1 MKKIFTLLACVSLS
15 FGVSAQTVFESDLS
29 TWAAGDP
36 VDWMGSVTSIPSTD
50 VIEQTVGVTYGT
62 SLAQLINTSSTH
74 VRFTTID
81 IAVTPGETYEITMYV
96 AALNGD
102 LRTNYYDVTNAA
114 YGTYNPYFDLS
125 VESGGTL
132 VALSQTVTVPG
143 TCSDMQVI
151 LSLRNTDGFGI
162 AVDSVN
168 VQVGTAAPPT
178 VVSIYDIQ
186 FNTTSPFESPYE
198 TQNVTTKGVVT
209 GVFQFGAGTNTFF
222 IQDGVGP
229 YTGIYIYDTGASV
242 TLGDSVSVTGT
253 VTEFFTLTEINA
265 VTDITI
271 LNSGNPD
278 PTAWDVTTA
287 GAVDEENEGVLC
299 RLVDA
304 ICTNE
309 DAGFGQFEVDDGS
322 GVRLVDDEIFSY
334 TPTLGN
340 AYSIVGVNFLSFG
353 EVKIYPRQLS
363 DITTTGFNSIDGY
376 EMGTLFYPNPVE
388 NVLQL
393 NILPDD
399 EVSIYDLTGSLVY
412 KGTGV
417 SSIDVSGLA
426 SGAYQIVI
434 GSDDTFVT
442 DRLIIR

>member
-162 AVDSVN
+162 AVAQPQRIAGFIIGNTFAWPLRKPVFRVFSFLMGSFPGPMIAHSFNGIVKFFFRRGIRKHALNKAEWNMYLAPFKTVESRAPTHIFPKALAHSSIFLAGLENKMSILSEKPALFLWGDKDFAFGPDERKRLMKSFPLN
-168 VQVGTAAPPT
+168 QV
-178 VVSIYDIQ
+178 VHL
-186 FNTTSPFESPYE
+186 
-198 TQNVTTKGVVT
+198 K
-209 GVFQFGAGTNTFF
+209 GAGHF
-222 IQDGVGP
+222 IQ
-229 YTGIYIYDTGASV
+229 
-242 TLGDSVSVTGT
+242 
-253 VTEFFTLTEINA
+253 
-265 VTDITI
+265 
-271 LNSGNPD
+271 
-278 PTAWDVTTA
+278 
-287 GAVDEENEGVLC
+287 
-299 RLVDA
+299 
-304 ICTNE
+304 E
-309 DAGFGQFEVDDGS
+309 DAPE
-322 GVRLVDDEIFSY
+322 EI
-334 TPTLGN
+334 
-340 AYSIVGVNFLSFG
+340 
-353 EVKIYPRQLS
+353 
-363 DITTTGFNSIDGY
+363 
-376 EMGTLFYPNPVE
+376 
-388 NVLQL
+388 
-393 NILPDD
+393 
-399 EVSIYDLTGSLVY
+399 
-412 KGTGV
+412 
-417 SSIDVSGLA
+417 A
-426 SGAYQIVI
+426 SAIHGWL
-434 GSDDTFVT
+434 
-442 DRLIIR
+442 RNK